1 MGKIA
6 TDGKTGNTVLI
17 RYANARAVFKRHS
30 PVGLGML
37 FQNIPTSWQAKR
49 KPDVFI
55 FHSDA
60 EVDAGL
66 YAEQNERWVLE
77 SRASLLVVGFENP
90 CQLGLPKQSPA
101 LLTHPC

>member
-1 MGKIA
+1 M
-6 TDGKTGNTVLI
+6 LELFF
-17 RYANARAVFKRHS
+17 RRHS

-37 FQNIPTSWQAKR
+37 FQNIPPAWRAKHN
-49 KPDVFI
+49 PDVFI

-77 SRASLLVVGFENP
+77 SRASLLVEGFENP
-90 CQLGLPKQSPA
+90 WQLGLPKHSPA
-101 LLTHPC
+101 ALSVTILLISG